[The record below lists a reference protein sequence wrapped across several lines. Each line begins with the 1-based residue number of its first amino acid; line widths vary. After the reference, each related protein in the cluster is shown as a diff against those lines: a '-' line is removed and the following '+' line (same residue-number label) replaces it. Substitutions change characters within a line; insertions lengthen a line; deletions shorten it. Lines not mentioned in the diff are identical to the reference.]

1 MTIGNIAGVL
11 AVSVLI
17 VLSQAGDGRPPGSLP
32 TTSAVSQVPRGA
44 GSGMSPQD
52 TEVAPPSV
60 TSPNISATARPTE
73 PPSTREKAPAAEAPA
88 RTPRAS
94 TQAEQSTAKGA
105 SPKESARPPEG
116 APRAETASAGEA
128 APAQTAR
135 PAAVVTLDLSSL
147 ERRLRETKAIG
158 VFTKLSLKNQV
169 DDLLGEFR
177 EFHRS
182 RDQAM
187 LGGLR
192 QTYDLLLLKVL
203 SLLQDDD
210 PALAREISSSRE
222 ALWNVLTDRDR
233 FERL

>member
-1 MTIGNIAGVL
+1 MTIGNIAGAL

-17 VLSQAGDGRPPGSLP
+17 VLSQAGDVRPPGSLP
-32 TTSAVSQVPRGA
+32 RSAVTQVPVGTGA
-44 GSGMSPQD
+44 GTNAQD

-60 TSPNISATARPTE
+60 TSPNTSATARPTG
-73 PPSTREKAPAAEAPA
+73 PLSTREKGPAAEAPA

-94 TQAEQSTAKGA
+94 TQAELATAEGT

-116 APRAETASAGEA
+116 SPRAETASAGEA
-128 APAQTAR
+128 APLQTAR
-135 PAAVVTLDLSSL
+135 PAVVVTLDLSSL
-147 ERRLRETKAIG
+147 EKRLRETKAIG

-169 DDLLGEFR
+169 DDLLEEFR

-182 RDQAM
+182 RDEAM
-187 LGGLR
+187 LGKLR
-192 QTYDLLLLKVL
+192 QAYDLLLLKVL
-203 SLLQDDD
+203 SLLQEDD